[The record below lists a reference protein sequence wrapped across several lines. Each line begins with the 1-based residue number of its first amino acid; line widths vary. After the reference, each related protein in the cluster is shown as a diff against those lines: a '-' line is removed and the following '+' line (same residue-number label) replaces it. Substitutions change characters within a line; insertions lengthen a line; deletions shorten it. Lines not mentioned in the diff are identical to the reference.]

1 MGKMSEY
8 ANNQTSEI
16 QATNGL
22 IEHFN
27 KLLGVKEDLINEI
40 TSMTSVMKELHM
52 ELINVEDILF
62 EIREKL
68 SNNGIEVD

>member
-1 MGKMSEY
+1 MSEY

-22 IEHFN
+22 IAHFN

-68 SNNGIEVD
+68 SDNGIEVD